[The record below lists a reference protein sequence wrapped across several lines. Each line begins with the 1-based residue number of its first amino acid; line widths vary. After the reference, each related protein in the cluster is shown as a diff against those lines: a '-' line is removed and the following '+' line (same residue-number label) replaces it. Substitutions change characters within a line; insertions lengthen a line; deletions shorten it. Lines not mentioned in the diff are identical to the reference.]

1 MAGFGKEWIGN
12 YEYNGN
18 REMMDRDFKVLHFVC
33 DKSDR
38 LVVVVVV
45 VVMRDKESEVKK
57 SKMGRNVQFFCMYFE
72 VIVNE

>member
-1 MAGFGKEWIGN
+1 
-12 YEYNGN
+12 
-18 REMMDRDFKVLHFVC
+18 MMDRDFKDLHFVC